1 MSNTLK
7 VKLGCYTGNSSMAV
21 VGNLAPLLFLTF
33 RGLYGISYSLLGL
46 LVLVNFSTQL
56 IIDLIFSF
64 FSHRF
69 NIQKTVRFMPILTAV
84 GLWIFAA
91 SPFIFPGYEYTG
103 LLIGTVLFSITCGL
117 SEVLLSPIFAALPS
131 PDPDRAMSRLH
142 SVYAWAVVAVV
153 GISTVF
159 LLVAG
164 KENWFWL
171 PIFFSIIPVLTFI
184 FYSTAEIP
192 DTNQS
197 EKATGVLRLLKSRTL
212 WASVLAIFLGGA
224 AECTMAQWASGYL
237 EHALGIPKVWGD
249 IFGVALFAIMLGL
262 GRSLYGKFG
271 KNIRF
276 ILFIGAVGATVCYL
290 LAALSPWPIVGL
302 IGCGFTGFCVSML
315 WPGSLVVATDRIPN
329 GGVFIYAIMA
339 AGGDLGAS
347 VGPQLIGLITDGAMA
362 NEKLVSFAESLSISP
377 DQLGMK
383 LGMLAGMLFPLI
395 GIFLYYNIMKTD
407 KKKNIGK

>member
-91 SPFIFPGYEYTG
+91 SPFVFPGYEYTG

-249 IFGVALFAIMLGL
+249 IFGVALFAVMLGL

>member
-1 MSNTLK
+1 MNNTLK

-64 FSHRF
+64 FSHKF
-69 NIQKTVRFMPILTAV
+69 NIQKTVRFMPVLTAA

-91 SPFIFPGYEYTG
+91 SPFIFPGHEYTG
-103 LLIGTVLFSITCGL
+103 LLIGTILFSITCGL
-117 SEVLLSPIFAALPS
+117 SEVLISPIFAALPF

-153 GISTVF
+153 GISTIF

-171 PIFFSIIPVLTFI
+171 PIIFSILPVFTFI
-184 FYSTAEIP
+184 FYSTAQIP
-192 DTNQS
+192 DIENS
-197 EKATGVLRLLKSRTL
+197 EKTTGFSKLLKSRTL

-224 AECTMAQWASGYL
+224 AECTMAQWASSYL
-237 EHALGIPKVWGD
+237 EHALGIPKIWGD
-249 IFGVALFAIMLGL
+249 IFGVAIFGVMLGL
-262 GRSLYGKFG
+262 GRSLYGRFG

-276 ILFIGAVGATVCYL
+276 ILFIGALGATACYL
-290 LAALSPWPIVGL
+290 LAALSPWPIIGL

-315 WPGSLVVATDRIPN
+315 WPGSLVVATDRIPD

-339 AGGDLGAS
+339 AGGDMGAS
-347 VGPQLIGLITDGAMA
+347 VGPQLIGLVTDGAMA
-362 NEKLVSFAESLSISP
+362 NEKLTALASSLSISP

-383 LGMLAGMLFPLI
+383 LGMLVGMLFPLI
-395 GIFLYYNIMKTD
+395 GIFLYYKMMKTD
-407 KKKNIGK
+407 KKKNIGN